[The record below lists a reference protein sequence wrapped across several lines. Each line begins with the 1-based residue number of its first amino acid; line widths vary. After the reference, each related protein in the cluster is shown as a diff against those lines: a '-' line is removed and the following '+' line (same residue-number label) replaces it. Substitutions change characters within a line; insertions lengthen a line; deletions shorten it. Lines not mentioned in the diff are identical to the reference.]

1 LCGVDQVEFF
11 FFEFRETNE
20 LEGDFCKMNSFDV
33 VFNELKKSGIG
44 VDIKRK
50 GDDGVLRDAK
60 QNELASLGTK
70 ATVASTAGLLK
81 KLTPEEKL
89 AWAIETKNEANEMY
103 KQKMFQE
110 AMGKYVESLA
120 GSDFGDKEPNSSN
133 KGNVDSLV
141 VPVLCNLAACCLQ
154 VEEWGK
160 AVSFGDQAVLLRPQ
174 CSKAHLRKGIGL
186 MHLGEHELALDCYEL
201 AQSTAVNKP
210 KQGDDGTEVIQDNAA
225 QEEPPAGEGEGSN
238 QHATLSGADW
248 RRLPSLILQAKRG
261 MQQHKKQMRER
272 REALASAFKKNS
284 GSSSAPAASQIES
297 GVPVASDATTDS
309 KVIPKKAAVG
319 KEEVKLMSFLELMT
333 FLFQLFIDLFSS
345 FMKPKAD

>member
-1 LCGVDQVEFF
+1 
-11 FFEFRETNE
+11 
-20 LEGDFCKMNSFDV
+20 MNSFDV

-50 GDDGVLRDAK
+50 GDDGVLRDAR

-89 AWAIETKNEANEMY
+89 AWAIETKNEANELY

-141 VPVLCNLAACCLQ
+141 IPVLCNLAACCIQ

-186 MHLGEHELALDCYEL
+186 MHLGEHELALDCYAL
-201 AQSTAVNKP
+201 AQSTATNKP
-210 KQGDDGTEVIQDNAA
+210 KLDNDPTEAA
-225 QEEPPAGEGEGSN
+225 VVAASEEAPAGEGEGCD
-238 QHATLSGADW
+238 QHATLSEVDW

-261 MQQHKKQMRER
+261 MQQHKKQMKAR

-284 GSSSAPAASQIES
+284 GSTAISVGADDTCAGESTAPA
-297 GVPVASDATTDS
+297 GATTSDS
-309 KVIPKKAAVG
+309 KVSTKKAAAV
-319 KEEVKLMSFLELMT
+319 KEKVALMSITELL
-333 FLFQLFIDLFSS
+333 LFFFQMFVDFFSS
-345 FMKPKAD
+345 LMKPKAD

>member
-1 LCGVDQVEFF
+1 VTTKDSSQQ
-11 FFEFRETNE
+11 RQQKTNQKE
-20 LEGDFCKMNSFDV
+20 ASYKMNSFDV

-70 ATVASTAGLLK
+70 ATVASTAALLK
-81 KLTPEEKL
+81 KLNPEEKL
-89 AWAIETKNEANEMY
+89 TWAIETKNEANELY

-174 CSKAHLRKGIGL
+174 CSKAHMRKGIGL
-186 MHLGEHELALDCYEL
+186 MHLGEHELALDCYAL
-201 AQSTAVNKP
+201 AQSTATNKP
-210 KQGDDGTEVIQDNAA
+210 KLDDDSTEVTPDRG
-225 QEEPPAGEGEGSN
+225 QEEPPAVEGEGNN
-238 QHATLSGADW
+238 QHATLSETDW

-261 MQQHKKQMRER
+261 MQQHRKQMKER
-272 REALASAFKKNS
+272 KEALASAFKKNS
-284 GSSSAPAASQIES
+284 GSTSAPAVSQV
-297 GVPVASDATTDS
+297 VPSMPVVAGPPSDS
-309 KVIPKKAAVG
+309 KVAPKKDPTG
-319 KEEVKLMSFLELMT
+319 QEKIKLMSFVELLMF
-333 FLFQLFIDLFSS
+333 FLQMFIDFFSS
-345 FMKPKAD
+345 FTKPKAD